1 MDIVVD
7 YNVPPAIVNATLQ
20 SPGTFTIT
28 FQNAIDASSVDIN
41 DFAINGI
48 VYTGT
53 TSVSGAVV
61 TLSTSGIFATDE
73 VNTVSIVGEVLDLL
87 GNAANIGHSSST
99 TSMEN
104 MQIMASRMSK
114 DTITLNF
121 TNALSLSSDNTN
133 VSAFLVT
140 GATVVSWSITD
151 TVITITTSGLTGTDE
166 TPVVAYDPS
175 YSTNLETS
183 AGIFNEHI
191 SIKTVDKIPP
201 EYIGTFASDINTLI
215 IQFSEKLG
223 TISLA
228 ENDFTLVPNYQL

>member
-1 MDIVVD
+1 MQFNAIDSDKICCCRSIVD
-7 YNVPPAIVNATLQ
+7 GLKIIIIWIKCDS
-20 SPGTFTIT
+20 SPVLFHEFTIT

-191 SIKTVDKIPP
+191 SIKTVDKIQ
-201 EYIGTFASDINTLI
+201 EYIVRSHQTLI
-215 IQFSEKLG
+215 
-223 TISLA
+223 
-228 ENDFTLVPNYQL
+228 